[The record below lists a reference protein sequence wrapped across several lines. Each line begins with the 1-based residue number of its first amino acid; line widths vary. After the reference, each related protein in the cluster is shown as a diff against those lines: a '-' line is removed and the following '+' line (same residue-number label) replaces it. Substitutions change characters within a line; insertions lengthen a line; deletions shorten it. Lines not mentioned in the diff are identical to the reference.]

1 MTTVLLV
8 KLKSHI
14 MKPHKYTTIFSSAIK
29 PLVSEDK
36 DKYLAMASLLEVSDF
51 IPEIDTSKDV
61 DLLPVAFN
69 ACVANRVNKNGD
81 VIDTPTA
88 LAMYNNFINKP
99 INIEHNR
106 EKVVGVILSAGFS
119 EFGTDRSLSAEQVQE
134 NNSPFNITL
143 GGVIWKV
150 VNSELTDIIENSNDP
165 TSDDYLKVSASWE
178 LGFSEY
184 NIIVLAGEEK
194 NIENAEI
201 ISEIEKIDELKSS
214 LKSFGGSGQLEDGRS
229 IYRQVINDVV
239 PLGIG
244 LTETPAA
251 DVKGVATAT
260 QKDNEE
266 SAKKDL
272 NEKENSSQ
280 LEENNVTSLKKTEN
294 IIMEKI
300 NKVQDIQDESLVAGE
315 LKASVIVDFI
325 ENQLQEASEQYA
337 GKQTEVQD
345 KLKAAEEEH
354 LSLVKDHDGLKGEM
368 EAMKQEL
375 DTIKA
380 EQAAQLAEARFNQRM
395 THFDEEYEL
404 LEEHRQVIA
413 TDIKDMSNEDF
424 DSYSKKMEVLLSRN
438 KYGGNKGD
446 TPDADRKKKGHY
458 GPGQKKK
465 ETADEEGEEDDKKLP
480 PWLNKKKKSK
490 AADEAAEI
498 VEEETPAATLDKV
511 MADAEVQTTAE
522 IPTTIEATEPTV
534 YDKYKSA
541 FNVDQFE
548 INQ

>member
-1 MTTVLLV
+1 
-8 KLKSHI
+8 
-14 MKPHKYTTIFSSAIK
+14 MKTPKYTTIFSSAIK
-29 PLVSEDK
+29 PLVSEEK

-51 IPEIDTSKDV
+51 IPDIDTSKDV

-69 ACVANRVNKNGD
+69 ACVANRINKNGD
-81 VIDTPTA
+81 VVDTPTA
-88 LAMYNNFINKP
+88 LAMYNNFVNKP

-106 EKVVGVILSAGFS
+106 ERVVGVILTAGFS
-119 EFGTDRSLSAEQVQE
+119 EFGTDRPLNLEEIKERKA
-134 NNSPFNITL
+134 PFNITL

-150 VNSELTDIIENSNDP
+150 VNSELTSMIENSSDP
-165 TSDDYLKVSASWE
+165 TSDDYLKISASWE
-178 LGFSEY
+178 LGFSEF
-184 NIIVLAGEEK
+184 NIIVLTAEEK

-214 LKSFGGSGQLEDGRS
+214 LKIFGGSGQLEDGRS

-244 LTETPAA
+244 LTESPAA
-251 DVKGVATAT
+251 DVKGVATAA
-260 QKDNEE
+260 QEYSEKGVEIVE
-266 SAKKDL
+266 KSL
-272 NEKENSSQ
+272 NKEKNSSQ
-280 LEENNVTSLKKTEN
+280 LEEKNVTNHKKTEN

-325 ENQLQEASEQYA
+325 ENQLQDASEQYA
-337 GKQTEVQD
+337 EKKTEVQD

-354 LSLVKDHDGLKGEM
+354 AALVKDHDGLKEEM
-368 EAMKQEL
+368 DAIKQEL

-380 EQAAQLAEARFNQRM
+380 EQAAQLAEAKFNQRM
-395 THFDEEYEL
+395 SHFDEEYEL
-404 LEEHRQVIA
+404 LDEHRQVIA
-413 TDIKDMSNEDF
+413 ADIKDMGDEDF
-424 DSYSKKMEVLLSRN
+424 DTYSKKMEVLLSRQ

-465 ETADEEGEEDDKKLP
+465 ETADEEGEEDDKKNLP
-480 PWLNKKKKSK
+480 PWLKKKKSK
-490 AADEAAEI
+490 AADEEAE
-498 VEEETPAATLDKV
+498 VEEETPATTLDEV
-511 MADAEVQTTAE
+511 MSDAVVETTAE
-522 IPTTIEATEPTV
+522 VPTTIEATEPTV

-548 INQ
+548 ITQ

>member
-1 MTTVLLV
+1 
-8 KLKSHI
+8 
-14 MKPHKYTTIFSSAIK
+14 MKTHKYTTIFSSEIK
-29 PLVSEDK
+29 PLVSEEK
-36 DKYLAMASLLEVSDF
+36 DKYLAMASLMEVADF
-51 IPEIDTSKDV
+51 IPNIDTSKDV

-81 VIDTPTA
+81 VVDTPTA

-106 EKVVGVILSAGFS
+106 QKVVGVILTAGFS
-119 EFGTDRSLSAEQVQE
+119 EFGTDRVLTAEEVKDT
-134 NNSPFNITL
+134 NSPFNIAL

-150 VNSELTDIIENSNDP
+150 VNSELTDMIENSSDP
-165 TSDDYLKVSASWE
+165 TSDDYLKISASWE
-178 LGFSEY
+178 LGFNEY
-184 NIIVLAGEEK
+184 NIVVLGGEEK
-194 NIENAEI
+194 NLENAQI
-201 ISEIEKIDELKSS
+201 ITDIEKIDQLKSS
-214 LKSFGGSGQLEDGRS
+214 LKSFGGSGQTEDGKS

-260 QKDNEE
+260 QKDNEV
-266 SAKKDL
+266 SVKST
-272 NEKENSSQ
+272 EKSQIEEKNSSQ
-280 LEENNVTSLKKTEN
+280 SKENNVTNHKKTEN

-300 NKVQDIQDESLVAGE
+300 KNIQDIQDESLVAGE

-325 ENQLQEASEQYA
+325 ENQLQEASESYSQ
-337 GKQTEVQD
+337 KQTEVQD

-354 LSLVKDHDGLKGEM
+354 ASLVKDHDGLKEEM

-380 EQAAQLAEARFNQRM
+380 EQLAQLAEAKFNERM
-395 THFDEEYEL
+395 AHFDAEYEL
-404 LEEHRQVIA
+404 LDEHRQVIA
-413 TDIKDMSNEDF
+413 TDIKDMSDEDF
-424 DSYSKKMEVLLSRN
+424 DSYSKKMEVLLSRQ

-446 TPDADRKKKGHY
+446 IPDDDRKKKGHHGK
-458 GPGQKKK
+458 GPKRK
-465 ETADEEGEEDDKKLP
+465 ETADEEGEVDFKKDV
-480 PWLNKKKKSK
+480 K
-490 AADEAAEI
+490 AADVETEA
-498 VEEETPAATLDKV
+498 VEEESAAGTLDEV
-511 MADAEVQTTAE
+511 LDDAEVETTAAV
-522 IPTTIEATEPTV
+522 PATTDASEPTV

-548 INQ
+548 ITQ

>member
-1 MTTVLLV
+1 
-8 KLKSHI
+8 

-194 NIENAEI
+194 NIESAEI

-266 SAKKDL
+266 SAKKGL

-465 ETADEEGEEDDKKLP
+465 ETADEEGEEDFKAFL
-480 PWLNKKKKSK
+480 KKKKSK
-490 AADEAAEI
+490 AADEAAET
-498 VEEETPAATLDKV
+498 VEEETPAATLDQV

-522 IPTTIEATEPTV
+522 VPTTIEATEPTV